1 MFIGGNLKLLNIA
14 LYRPEIPPNTG
25 NIARLC
31 VGIRA
36 NLHIVGTPSFD
47 MSEKSVRRAGLDYWE
62 HLKLFQH
69 KDWEEFVGTITDVS
83 RIFLVTKFG
92 KTKYSDQTYQDND
105 YFVFGR
111 ETSGLP
117 EEIRMSYPD
126 SNQIYIP
133 MTEECRSINL
143 SNAAAIVVY
152 EAVRQLNL
160 ELKKNV

>member
-1 MFIGGNLKLLNIA
+1 MLNIA

-47 MSEKSVRRAGLDYWE
+47 MSEKAVRRAGLDYWE
-62 HLKLFQH
+62 HLSLFQH
-69 KDWEEFVGTITDVS
+69 KNWEEFVGNIQDKS
-83 RIFLVTKFG
+83 RLFLVTKFG
-92 KTKYSDQTYQDND
+92 KTKYSDVNYQEND
-105 YFVFGR
+105 TFLFGR

-117 EEIRMSYPD
+117 EEIRLSSPD

-133 MTEECRSINL
+133 MTKECRSLNL
-143 SNAAAIVVY
+143 SNATAIVAY
-152 EAVRQLNL
+152 EAIRQLNL
-160 ELKKNV
+160 KL

>member
-1 MFIGGNLKLLNIA
+1 MLNIA

-62 HLKLFQH
+62 HLNLFQH
-69 KDWEEFVGTITDVS
+69 EDWEEFVGTVTDIS

-92 KTKYSDQTYQDND
+92 KAKYSDQIYRDAD

-117 EEIRMSYPD
+117 ENIRNSIPAK
-126 SNQIYIP
+126 NQIYIP

-143 SNAAAIVVY
+143 SNAAAIVAY

-160 ELKKNV
+160 EFKK